1 MSEIKYNIINEKNID
16 IILNSLTV
24 SQIISYIS
32 NDIVNILI
40 ENKEKLKTHI
50 IDENDPLYSNKI
62 PKIKIED
69 YITRFF
75 TYSKIEISTLIL
87 SYIYIK
93 RFIIKENYII
103 SFRNIF
109 RLIMSCT
116 ILAIKFNENKIYK
129 NTFYAK
135 VGGFD
140 VDDLKFNININYYLN
155 IKKLNNLEYN
165 IFFRL
170 DFNLRVLDNEFYEI
184 ILKIYKDINDEGE

>member
-1 MSEIKYNIINEKNID
+1 MDENNINIINEKSID
-16 IILNSLTV
+16 TILNSLTDL
-24 SQIISYIS
+24 QIISYIS

-50 IDENDPLYSNKI
+50 INENDPLYSNKI

-93 RFIIKENYII
+93 RFIKKENYII

-116 ILAIKFNENKIYK
+116 ILAIKFNENKVYK

-140 VDDLKFNININYYLN
+140 VDDL
-155 IKKLNNLEYN
+155 NNLEYN
-165 IFFRL
+165 IFSRL
-170 DFNLRVLDNEFYEI
+170 DFNLRVLDSEFYEI
-184 ILKIYKDINDEGE
+184 ILKIYKDINDEG

>member
-1 MSEIKYNIINEKNID
+1 MDENKYNIINEKSID
-16 IILNSLTV
+16 TILNSLTN

-40 ENKEKLKTHI
+40 ENKEKLKTFI
-50 IDENDPLYSNKI
+50 INENDPLYSNKI

-93 RFIIKENYII
+93 RFIHKENYII

-116 ILAIKFNENKIYK
+116 ILAIKFNENKVYK

-140 VDDLKFNININYYLN
+140 VDDL
-155 IKKLNNLEYN
+155 NNLEYD
-165 IFFRL
+165 IFYRL
-170 DFNLRVLDNEFYEI
+170 DFNLRVLDSEFYEI
-184 ILKIYKDINDEGE
+184 ILKIYKDIYDEG

>member
-1 MSEIKYNIINEKNID
+1 MDENKYNIINEKSID
-16 IILNSLTV
+16 IILNSLTN

-40 ENKEKLKTHI
+40 ENKEKLKTLI
-50 IDENDPLYSNKI
+50 INENDPLYSNKI

-93 RFIIKENYII
+93 RFIHKENYII

-116 ILAIKFNENKIYK
+116 ILAIKFNENKVYK

-140 VDDLKFNININYYLN
+140 VDDL
-155 IKKLNNLEYN
+155 NNLEYN
-165 IFFRL
+165 IFSRL
-170 DFNLRVLDNEFYEI
+170 DFNLRVYDKDFFEVVLN
-184 ILKIYKDINDEGE
+184 IYKDTFEEV